1 MSCKSSALCIFD
13 EQDVQM
19 DILGNV
25 VTDFHPTN
33 PISPS
38 APIEFLIRGTPD
50 DYLDLGDMRI
60 LLQLKI
66 IKTDGNAWDADD
78 DVNFINQP
86 ISSMFQDVFLKI
98 GNTQVEGG
106 QHAYPY
112 NAYLSTL
119 LQFHPSAKNTHM
131 QAWGW
136 NEDTP
141 GKFDDT
147 AKNEGLQ
154 FRREETMKGKVWE
167 IMGPLFLDMTRQPR
181 YLIPLTDI
189 HLKLLPAKTEFVLQ
203 AAGKRTVYDYRIEKC
218 VLYARRV
225 HVMDTVISGHNKGLD
240 KYNAK
245 YPINHIDIATFSI
258 TKGISSYIKD
268 GLFTS
273 QVPKM
278 VVVGL
283 LEHDAFNGNIK
294 KSPFNFKHFNLNK
307 IGLFRDG
314 EMVPS
319 QRFTPDYG
327 NNFFMRAYNNTMDT
341 LNYFNTDDSN
351 GMTIEHFLNGYNLY
365 AFDLTPDA
373 TNQGPHRHLIKSG
386 SMRLELGFSTPLL
399 GAVTVMMFAVID
411 AKIEITKMRDLIM
424 SYTR

>member
-1 MSCKSSALCIFD
+1 MSCKSSALCLFD

-33 PISPS
+33 PISPF
-38 APIEFLIRGTPD
+38 APIEFLIRGTAD
-50 DYLDLGDMRI
+50 DYIDLGDLRI

-66 IKTDGNAWDADD
+66 IKTDGSAWDGNDNVA
-78 DVNFINQP
+78 FINQP
-86 ISSMFQDVFLKI
+86 ISSVFQDVFLKI

-106 QHAYPY
+106 QHTYPY
-112 NAYLSTL
+112 NGYLSSL

-141 GKFDDT
+141 GKFDD
-147 AKNEGLQ
+147 KDNEGFD
-154 FRREETMKGKVWE
+154 FRKQETEKGKVWE

-181 YLIPLTDI
+181 YLLPLTDL
-189 HLKLLPAKTEFVLQ
+189 HLKLLPTKTEFVLHSLG
-203 AAGKRTVYDYRIEKC
+203 GKKVYDYRIEKC
-218 VLYARRV
+218 VLYARRI
-225 HVMDTVISGHNKGLD
+225 HVMDTVISGHNKGLE
-240 KYNAK
+240 KFNVK
-245 YPINHIDIATFSI
+245 YPINHVDISTFSI

-283 LEHDAFNGNIK
+283 LDHDAFNGNMK
-294 KSPFNFKHFNLNK
+294 KSPFNFQHFNINK

-314 EMVPS
+314 EMVPA
-319 QRFTPDYG
+319 QRFTPDYD
-327 NNFFMRAYNNTMDT
+327 NDFFMCAYNNTMDA

-351 GMTIEHFLNGYNLY
+351 GMTIEHFLKGYNLY

-386 SMRLELGFSTPLL
+386 SLRLELGFSTPLP
-399 GAVTVMMFAVID
+399 GAVTVMLFALID
-411 AKIEITKMRDLIM
+411 AKIEITKMRDVIM
-424 SYTR
+424 SYSR

>member
-1 MSCKSSALCIFD
+1 MTCKSSALCLFD

-33 PISPS
+33 PISPN

-50 DYLDLGDMRI
+50 DYLDLGDLRI

-66 IKTDGNAWDADD
+66 IKTDGSAWDADD
-78 DVNFINQP
+78 EVNFINQP
-86 ISSMFQDVFLKI
+86 ISSVFQDVFLKI

-106 QHAYPY
+106 QHVYPY
-112 NAYLSTL
+112 NAYLSSL
-119 LQFHPSAKNTHM
+119 LQFHPSAKKTHM

-141 GKFDDT
+141 NKFDDAT
-147 AKNEGLQ
+147 DNEGLKL
-154 FRREETMKGKVWE
+154 RREETDKGKVWE
-167 IMGPLFLDMTRQPR
+167 LMGPLFLDLTRQSR
-181 YLIPLTDI
+181 YLLPLTDI

-203 AAGKRTVYDYRIEKC
+203 ATGKKLKYDYRIEKC
-218 VLYARRV
+218 VLYARRI
-225 HVMDTVISGHNKGLD
+225 HVMDTVISGHNKGLE

-245 YPINHIDIATFSI
+245 YFVNHIDISTFSI

-268 GLFTS
+268 GVFTS

-294 KSPFNFKHFNLNK
+294 KSPFNFQHFNLNK

-314 EMVPS
+314 EMVPA
-319 QRFTPDYG
+319 QRFTPDYD
-327 NNFFMRAYNNTMDT
+327 NNFFMAAYNNTMQT

-351 GMTIEHFLNGYNLY
+351 GMTIEHFLSGYNLY

-373 TNQGPHRHLIKSG
+373 CNQGPHRHLIKNG
-386 SMRLELGFSTPLL
+386 SLRLELSFSKPLS